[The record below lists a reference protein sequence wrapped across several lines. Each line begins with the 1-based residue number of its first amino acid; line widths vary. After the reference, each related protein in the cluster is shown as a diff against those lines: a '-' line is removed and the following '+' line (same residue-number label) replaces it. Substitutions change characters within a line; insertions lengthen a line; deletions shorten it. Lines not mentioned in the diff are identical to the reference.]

1 MQINCPPRRL
11 LQCFAHAPAKLVVI
25 AVIEAQQCLMI
36 HNNTPDSMQ
45 LSLPLHYL
53 TDGMLH
59 AAWVWAF
66 LMRIPACMGYG
77 FIGCSVTLLCRG
89 FSDTITMS
97 VMGHGVLQRVLTH
110 VQRGFFCIIKG
121 CRALYCG
128 AMF

>member
-11 LQCFAHAPAKLVVI
+11 LQCFAHAPAKLVGI

-59 AAWVWAF
+59 AAWGMGMGLPHAHP
-66 LMRIPACMGYG
+66 RMGYG

-89 FSDTITMS
+89 FSDTIIMS

-110 VQRGFFCIIKG
+110 VQQYLF
-121 CRALYCG
+121 LYN
-128 AMF
+128 